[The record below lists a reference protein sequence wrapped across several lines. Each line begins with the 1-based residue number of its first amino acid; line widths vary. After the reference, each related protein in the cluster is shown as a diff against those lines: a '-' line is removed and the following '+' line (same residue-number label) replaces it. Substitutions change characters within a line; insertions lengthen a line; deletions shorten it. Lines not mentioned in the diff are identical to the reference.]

1 MSYAEAKQIVL
12 LRQELRACWERQDRA
27 CGLAVLNRLVDAAG
41 DDREL
46 AAEARRWAFR
56 FAA

>member
-12 LRQELRACWERQDRA
+12 LRQELRACWERGDHA
-27 CGLAVLNRLVDAAG
+27 SGLALLSRLVDVAG
-41 DDREL
+41 DDGDV

>member
-1 MSYAEAKQIVL
+1 MSYAEAKQIAL
-12 LRQELRACWERQDRA
+12 LRQELRACWERHDHA
-27 CGLAVLNRLVDAAG
+27 CGRVALDRLVGVAG

-56 FAA
+56 FDA